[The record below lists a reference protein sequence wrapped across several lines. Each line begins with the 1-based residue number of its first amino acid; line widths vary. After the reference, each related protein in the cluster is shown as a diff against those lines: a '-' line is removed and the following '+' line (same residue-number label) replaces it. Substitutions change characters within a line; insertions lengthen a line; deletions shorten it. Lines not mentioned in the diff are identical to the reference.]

1 MSASIE
7 TDLVPGVP
15 PVRDL
20 AAGAVFLRGPEELI
34 IAWAIILAFAVV
46 SSSVGLILMLVVI
59 PLAVFMIGIGFLW
72 LAVRRLR

>member
-7 TDLVPGVP
+7 TDIVPGVP

-34 IAWAIILAFAVV
+34 IAWAILLAFAVV
-46 SSSVGLILMLVVI
+46 SSSVGLVVTVLVV
-59 PLAVFMIGIGFLW
+59 PLAVFMIAIGFVW
-72 LAVRRLR
+72 LAVRKLR